1 MLAQIE
7 QTGNRLAEVKVPESA
22 IGEVRE
28 GAAARA
34 RAWAY
39 PGTSFDGEV
48 IAIAPAADTA
58 TYGQVVR
65 VQLTISDPE
74 GRLKSGMTG
83 SAKIEGGRY
92 PAVYV
97 FTRALWRF
105 FMVEVWSWLP

>member
-1 MLAQIE
+1 M
-7 QTGNRLAEVKVPESA
+7 
-22 IGEVRE
+22 
-28 GAAARA
+28 
-34 RAWAY
+34 
-39 PGTSFDGEV
+39 

-83 SAKIEGGRY
+83 SAKIEGARY